1 MRVLGLQLEQET
13 LVLGQS
19 SYCCSGIST
28 RLGQWIPACP
38 TTSLPWPHLSTTC
51 TATTFQP
58 GTWQCRVCTL
68 CLAPCTLH
76 PTHPHTP
83 IPPPFHIPIPKAPIP
98 PLHPHPCQFNTAPLP
113 AALDSTVVS
122 TKTNAPP
129 APLPGPQSCPEGTVR
144 AGVVW
149 STQCSPAWHAHPELL
164 PCSLTAALGHQ
175 QPGLAQ
181 PQ

>member
-1 MRVLGLQLEQET
+1 MPHNLPPLASPQHNLHCNNLSAWDLAVQGLH
-13 LVLGQS
+13 
-19 SYCCSGIST
+19 
-28 RLGQWIPACP
+28 PM
-38 TTSLPWPHLSTTC
+38 
-51 TATTFQP
+51 
-58 GTWQCRVCTL
+58 
-68 CLAPCTLH
+68 PCTLH
-76 PTHPHTP
+76 PASHTSPHPYPTP
-83 IPPPFHIPIPKAPIP
+83 IPHPNPQSPYPTPSP
-98 PLHPHPCQFNTAPLP
+98 TPLPVNTAPLP